1 MSNLQHHNAATMTSR
16 AAAAAAPIIEMND
29 VSFQYPGAEGMALH
43 DIKLTIQ
50 PGEFIAIAGT
60 NGSGKSTLCKCL
72 NGLIPNYY
80 VGDLSGSIRVA
91 GMDAANETVSSL
103 SRKVT
108 YVFQDFENQLVRPTV
123 YDEACFAPL
132 NYGYADYLQRG
143 ERALAVLG
151 LEPLRD
157 QWIWQLSGGQK
168 HMTALAGALALDPDV
183 IIVDEPV
190 AQLDPYH
197 AKLIYD
203 KLAMLNKQYGKTII
217 VIEHHTEF
225 IADYC
230 DKVVLMDSGSIRWI
244 KPVQEALSRVD
255 ELAALNILPP
265 QVTLAVRNWE
275 ARRRQSAAATAAATA
290 EQIYPITLAE
300 AAVYFQK
307 DMEAA
312 SYVNKDHKPQAA
324 FPSTGQAGFI
334 AKQESQVLS
343 LSANPVPALAK
354 ASDAASPQELIRFEH
369 VSYGYKTITRA
380 LHPVIRDLSLSIYEG
395 DRIALVGNN
404 GAGKSTLLKLISG
417 IRRPN
422 KGELTVCGRLTKRH
436 SPEQLSEFV
445 SFIYQHPEEMFI
457 EDSVR
462 KDVEF
467 FPKARNKAG
476 YSAFTDEVL
485 ERLRLT
491 ALQDRDGRLL
501 SGGQQRRATLAI
513 GLAMRPTVMLLDEP
527 TASLDASSR
536 REMTAMLAELE
547 DQVKATLIA
556 THDMQLV
563 AEWAN
568 RVIVMH
574 NGQVLLDTDT
584 RSLFRELP
592 VLEQAGLIPPQITL
606 LSDRL
611 GLEPPCLSVDELL
624 CRLTGAASADASEQ
638 LPREEAIPSGSH

>member
-1 MSNLQHHNAATMTSR
+1 MSNLQHQPNAATMTAR
-16 AAAAAAPIIEMND
+16 AAAAATTAPIIEMND
-29 VSFQYPGAEGMALH
+29 VCFQYPGAEGMALH
-43 DIKLTIQ
+43 DIKLAIQ

-132 NYGYADYLQRG
+132 NYGYADYRQRG
-143 ERALAVLG
+143 ERALAMLG

-230 DKVVLMDSGSIRWI
+230 DKVVLMDSGTIRWI

-275 ARRRQSAAATAAATA
+275 ARSGKAAATAADSL
-290 EQIYPITLAE
+290 YPITLAE

-307 DMEAA
+307 DTEAVA
-312 SYVNKDHKPQAA
+312 GAKKANQLQAA
-324 FPSTGQAGFI
+324 FPSARQAGFI
-334 AKQESQVLS
+334 AKQESQALS
-343 LSANPVPALAK
+343 HSANSSSVPAK
-354 ASDAASPQELIRFEH
+354 AADAAAPQELIRFEH

-380 LHPVIRDLSLSIYEG
+380 LHPVIRDLNLSIYEG

-476 YSAFTDEVL
+476 FSAFTDEVL

-491 ALQDRDGRLL
+491 ELQDRDGRLL

-584 RSLFRELP
+584 RSLFRELH
-592 VLEQAGLIPPQITL
+592 VLEQAGLIPPQIVL

-624 CRLTGAASADASEQ
+624 CRLAGAASADAAEQ
-638 LPREEAIPSGSH
+638 LPREESITSGSH